1 MATRHPP
8 SFMRITNTPV
18 VRKTKDGKPLVIWRA
33 VPKQL
38 AREHSN
44 PKYVGAGLRTIR
56 ATHGVGRPVV
66 SDVRS

>member
-1 MATRHPP
+1 MANRHPP

-18 VRKTKDGKPLVIWRA
+18 VLKTKSRKPLVIWRV